1 MCSRSPNPEAQKKHF
16 LLVHGA
22 GHGAWCW
29 YKLSALLISASHH
42 VTALDLAASGDN
54 PKQINQVHCL
64 ADYVEPLIEFM
75 ESLPPEDRVILVGH
89 SMGGACISIAM
100 ERFPEKIS
108 VAVFV
113 SALMPGPTLSYLTT
127 GKEVGSRLELKDS
140 EYRYDKGPNNPPTSG
155 IIGPQRMTSMFYQL
169 SPPEDLA
176 LALSSLR
183 YFPLFDEEI
192 KLTKEKY
199 GLVRRVYIV
208 CDQDL
213 AIGEDVQRWM
223 IKENPPHEV
232 KVINGSDHMPMF
244 SKPQEFFSTLQE
256 ISEKYS

>member
-1 MCSRSPNPEAQKKHF
+1 
-16 LLVHGA
+16 
-22 GHGAWCW
+22 
-29 YKLSALLISASHH
+29 
-42 VTALDLAASGDN
+42 
-54 PKQINQVHCL
+54 
-64 ADYVEPLIEFM
+64 
-75 ESLPPEDRVILVGH
+75 
-89 SMGGACISIAM
+89 M

-108 VAVFV
+108 VAVF
-113 SALMPGPTLSYLTT
+113 ATAMMPGPTLSYLTIV
-127 GKEVGSRLELKDS
+127 KEVGSRFEIKDS
-140 EYRYDKGPNNPPTSG
+140 EYRYDKGPNNPPTSA
-155 IIGPQRMTSMFYQL
+155 IFGPQRMTSVLYQL

-213 AIGEDVQRWM
+213 TIGEDVQRWM

-232 KVINGSDHMPMF
+232 KVINDSDHMPMF
-244 SKPQEFFSTLQE
+244 SKPQEFFSILQE